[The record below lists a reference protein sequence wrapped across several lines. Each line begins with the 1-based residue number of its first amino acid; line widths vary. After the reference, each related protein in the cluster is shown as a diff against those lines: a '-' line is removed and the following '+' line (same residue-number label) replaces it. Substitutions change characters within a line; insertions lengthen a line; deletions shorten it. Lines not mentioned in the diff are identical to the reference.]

1 MERKRSEAYMEE
13 NYSEEWLEF
22 VHKREEFEK
31 ASFDY
36 SNVNQN
42 KRRQDLRK
50 ILKESNLLEQL
61 SVLKMMAEG
70 YIFSN
75 SIELVLEEVVEI
87 AITGHEDC
95 TGWAA
100 IALNHLNM
108 KKWKNKIIQLV
119 FFYTEKNLYDKTV
132 FHYSWHLLYRLGFKD
147 ALISYTEKY
156 KEYMEEEL
164 DEEDWQDIRNMVER

>member
-1 MERKRSEAYMEE
+1 MEE
-13 NYSEEWLEF
+13 KYSEEWLEF
-22 VHKREEFEK
+22 VHKREEYEK

-36 SNVNQN
+36 NNVNKN

-61 SVLKMMAEG
+61 SVIKMMAEG
-70 YIFSN
+70 YIYSN

-87 AITGHEDC
+87 AITGHEEC
-95 TGWAA
+95 IGWAA

-119 FFYTEKNLYDKTV
+119 IFYTEKNLYDKTV
-132 FHYSWHLLYRLGFKD
+132 FHYSWLLLYRLGFKD
-147 ALISYTEKY
+147 ALISYIEKY
-156 KEYMEEEL
+156 KEYMEGEL